1 MAKEKPD
8 LVYGTLDML
17 ILKAL
22 QHDPRHGLA
31 IADRIQQMSKDI
43 LYVEQGSLYP
53 ALYRLEAQGWIK
65 AEWGVS
71 DNNRKARY
79 YKLTAAGR
87 KQLAAET
94 EHWPRITKESIS
106 FFPEPEKFMPR
117 LRAWFSRLIG
127 LFRKIARDAE
137 MAEEMQAHL
146 DLLIERNVAA
156 GMSPDDARSA
166 ALRQFGGIEQTKES
180 RANNEYGDGPTNFCR
195 TFGSACEC
203 SSVVRDFRSWR
214 FSA

>member
-43 LYVEQGSLYP
+43 LHVEQGSLYP

-71 DNNRKARY
+71 DNNRKAKFY
-79 YKLTAAGR
+79 
-87 KQLAAET
+87 
-94 EHWPRITKESIS
+94 RITKTGKKALNAERRHWRATADILAR
-106 FFPEPEKFMPR
+106 FFALE
-117 LRAWFSRLIG
+117 G
-127 LFRKIARDAE
+127 
-137 MAEEMQAHL
+137 
-146 DLLIERNVAA
+146 
-156 GMSPDDARSA
+156 RS
-166 ALRQFGGIEQTKES
+166 E
-180 RANNEYGDGPTNFCR
+180 
-195 TFGSACEC
+195 
-203 SSVVRDFRSWR
+203 
-214 FSA
+214 

>member
-43 LYVEQGSLYP
+43 LRVEQGSLYP

-71 DNNRKARY
+71 DSKRRSRY
-79 YKLTAAGR
+79 YELTAAER
-87 KQLAAET
+87 KQLVAEK
-94 EHWPRITKESIS
+94 EHWSRIT
-106 FFPEPEKFMPR
+106 R
-117 LRAWFSRLIG
+117 
-127 LFRKIARDAE
+127 
-137 MAEEMQAHL
+137 
-146 DLLIERNVAA
+146 
-156 GMSPDDARSA
+156 
-166 ALRQFGGIEQTKES
+166 GINLVLSE
-180 RANNEYGDGPTNFCR
+180 A
-195 TFGSACEC
+195 
-203 SSVVRDFRSWR
+203 
-214 FSA
+214 